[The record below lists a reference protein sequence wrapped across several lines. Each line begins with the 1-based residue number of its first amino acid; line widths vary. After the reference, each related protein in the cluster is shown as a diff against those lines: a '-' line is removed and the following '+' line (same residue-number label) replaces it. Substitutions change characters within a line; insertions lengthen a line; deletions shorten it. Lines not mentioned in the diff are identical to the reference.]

1 LDEVVFMDDMM
12 IREKVEKLAEVL
24 CCAQSS
30 GLETLGQLRSWFL
43 DVKKWRA
50 LRSHPDILVLSQAA
64 SRVLEKM
71 IQDQF
76 QAPPRYAKPEC
87 PDPGSLEEIRNLLLD
102 ELVDL
107 AGPEP
112 SCKWA
117 STCAV
122 AAEDATCD
130 ACGV

>member
-1 LDEVVFMDDMM
+1 MDDMM

-24 CCAQSS
+24 FCAQCF

-43 DVKKWRA
+43 DVENWKV
-50 LRSHPDILVLSQAA
+50 LRSQPDILVLSQAA

-71 IQDQF
+71 IRDQF
-76 QAPPRYAKPEC
+76 PDPPRPVEPEY
-87 PDPGSLEEIRNLLLD
+87 PDPGSLEEIQDLLLD

-107 AGPEP
+107 AGSEP
-112 SCKWA
+112 YGNLT

-122 AAEDATCD
+122 TAENLTCD